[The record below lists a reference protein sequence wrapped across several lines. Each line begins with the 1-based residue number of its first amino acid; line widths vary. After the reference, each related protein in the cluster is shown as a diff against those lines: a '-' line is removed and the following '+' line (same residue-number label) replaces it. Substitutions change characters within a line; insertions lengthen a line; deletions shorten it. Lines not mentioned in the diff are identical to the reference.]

1 MIDNPTEGSF
11 QFLGEEVSEYSE
23 AKRAAIR
30 KSNLMVTH
38 SEEMANYSGSVIQ
51 LLDGKIV
58 SE

>member
-1 MIDNPTEGSF
+1 LNEEGTT
-11 QFLGEEVSEYSE
+11 
-23 AKRAAIR
+23 I
-30 KSNLMVTH
+30 LMVTH